1 MFSNC
6 KFFAGVQGQ
15 GAFPE
20 LNVPEV
26 AFAGRSNV
34 GKSSLI
40 NAITNNRKNAKISTR
55 PGSTRQINFYLNKGV
70 IALVD
75 LPGYG
80 YSKASKTEVEG
91 YLVSMERYL
100 IGREALQRVV
110 LLIDSKVG
118 LKDIDRDF
126 LGWLEEYRVHHSVVL
141 TKTDRLSDSE
151 VGCMLSFV
159 QEQVKGSRFLLQPVM
174 WVSSKSGRGIREF
187 AHEVSRC
194 I

>member
-1 MFSNC
+1 MFSDC
-6 KFFAGVQGQ
+6 KFFAGVHGQ
-15 GAFPE
+15 GTFPE

-55 PGSTRQINFYLNKGV
+55 PGSTRQINFYLSKGA

-126 LGWLEEYRVHHSVVL
+126 LGWLEEYGVRHSVVL
-141 TKTDRLSDSE
+141 TKADKLSDSE
-151 VGCMLSFV
+151 INCMLSFV
-159 QEQVKGSRFLLQPVM
+159 QEQVKGNRFLLQPVM
-174 WVSSKSGRGIREF
+174 WVSSKSGKGIREF
-187 AHEVSRC
+187 AHEVSKRV
-194 I
+194 